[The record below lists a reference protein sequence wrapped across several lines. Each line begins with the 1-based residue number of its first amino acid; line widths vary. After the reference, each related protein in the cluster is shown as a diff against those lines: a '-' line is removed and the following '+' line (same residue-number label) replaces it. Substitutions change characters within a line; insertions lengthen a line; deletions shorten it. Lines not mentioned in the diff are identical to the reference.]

1 MDQDI
6 KSSSDK
12 STGDVW
18 SAGDAA
24 RLGEAIRTSQVAHDM
39 FDDGY
44 ARFMGINRTDARCLD
59 IIERRG
65 RITAGQLASDS
76 GLTTGA
82 VTVVIDRL
90 AAAHYVVRERDPE
103 DRRKI
108 WIALTPLAR
117 DLGGR
122 LFAHYQLI
130 GPAVLAQFTP
140 DQVKAIADFMEM
152 GTRVNRELAELLE
165 QHVERGAISSEARLL
180 NARAFQRDAGVRMK
194 AMIARLDKDGTL
206 GEPEE

>member
-1 MDQDI
+1 MNQDNQT
-6 KSSSDK
+6 SSDN
-12 STGDVW
+12 SSRDIW
-18 SAGDAA
+18 SVGDAA

-82 VTVVIDRL
+82 VTVVLDRL
-90 AAAHYVVRERDPE
+90 ETAHYVVRERDPE

-108 WIALTPLAR
+108 WITLTPLAR
-117 DLGGR
+117 ELGDR
-122 LFAHYQLI
+122 LFAHYHQI
-130 GPAVLAQFTP
+130 GPAVVAQFTP
-140 DQVKAIADFMEM
+140 EQITAIASFMEM
-152 GTRVNRELAELLE
+152 GTFINRVLADLLE
-165 QHVERGAISSEARLL
+165 QHVERGPLSSEARLI
-180 NARAFQRDAGVRMK
+180 NARAFQRDASTRVK
-194 AMIARLDKDGTL
+194 AMIARLGKDGTL
-206 GEPEE
+206 GEPEA